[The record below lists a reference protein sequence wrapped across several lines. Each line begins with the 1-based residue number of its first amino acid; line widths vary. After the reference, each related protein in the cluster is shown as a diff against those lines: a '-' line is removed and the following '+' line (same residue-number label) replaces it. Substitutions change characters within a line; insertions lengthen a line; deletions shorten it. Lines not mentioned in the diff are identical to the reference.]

1 MTDEGQAI
9 VETTAKLGQGVVKA
23 SSGIGGWLAEIVG
36 AAPKDAFGLIGGDWL
51 AHKRHRN
58 LDTLEANTVA
68 RSLGCVMPPSQSTV
82 LTALGPALLAAVVV
96 E

>member
-1 MTDEGQAI
+1 VDTARLPLLLGELRLPAI
-9 VETTAKLGQGVVKA
+9 
-23 SSGIGGWLAEIVG
+23 SRFWPEI
-36 AAPKDAFGLIGGDWL
+36 A
-51 AHKRHRN
+51 
-58 LDTLEANTVA
+58 TVA